1 MTSPEGAVSIELP
14 GSFLNLAS
22 PPKLGD
28 CPAQNWAWISDME
41 VGAGNSAILQIW
53 GTVQGGWS
61 GAEDDLSWPGDAVLT

>member
-41 VGAGNSAILQIW
+41 VGAGSNAVLQIQRDCAGW
-53 GTVQGGWS
+53 RVGRGGS
-61 GAEDDLSWPGDAVLT
+61 